1 MCQEELL
8 KHSLIEIGIV
18 GKFVQLIIGSFFI
31 LIIAMIIHG
40 IWNSV
45 GNFVDGMR
53 NTDRRDI

>member
-8 KHSLIEIGIV
+8 KHSFIEIGIV